1 MASSIASSSTSSN
14 YSTISAHSSNNKSNI
29 HSSKKIFHNSSN
41 ANNINNQQD
50 DNDSSKIESS
60 KMNKIRNCSNSNR
73 ATSTTKSNIQHSM
86 GLIVTAKQIHY
97 PIELSNS
104 ELLSH
109 FETIQEYQYDI
120 VSNIIQNNSNC
131 NPSLKLISQQPEIK
145 PCSIRPSVNEFLY
158 KLSKLTRVTNGI
170 YFQAMRLF
178 DRYCSKRIV
187 LRDQIHLILGTCLW
201 LAAKTYGGCN
211 HIINNV
217 VIPPGGRFYGPNP
230 RARIPRLNE
239 LVYYCQQASSSLSLE
254 NSIVLDE
261 SMFLQM
267 EKHILDTLNWEISE
281 PTFNDYILNVDEN
294 CLIQY
299 ELYQRQTHI
308 SNDDELNDKIQLIYL
323 KNFLMDL
330 VTWSLDFLNFELF
343 EITYSIFYLINRF
356 THEVDQS
363 SLLDLPI
370 PSQNKQVALF
380 NIFIT
385 TINNVPD
392 LLYNTYKDHSGVLQF
407 INNVKLFYLQSRQSS
422 LSKLSVNTSS
432 VTSTLSP
439 QSIPSPVY
447 STHSSTPLRNVSGIS
462 ENSIFSS
469 LRDINN
475 SQHTIHGNHSPL
487 TPSIYN
493 KSTDWSSTNNSSLS
507 LGKRL
512 YQDRSFD
519 NGDDIIVPPRTKFLN
534 TGLSTDESNHS
545 SRTSLISLTVGQ

>member
-1 MASSIASSSTSSN
+1 MTGSIISSSTSSN
-14 YSTISAHSSNNKSNI
+14 YSTISAHSSNNKSN
-29 HSSKKIFHNSSN
+29 SYSNRKICHNSNNLNNVNNDQKDVNIS
-41 ANNINNQQD
+41 NNIEPFNMD
-50 DNDSSKIESS
+50 KV
-60 KMNKIRNCSNSNR
+60 RNCSNIN
-73 ATSTTKSNIQHSM
+73 TTTKNNIQYST
-86 GLIVTAKQIHY
+86 GLIVKAKQMHY

-120 VSNIIQNNSNC
+120 VSDMIQKNSNC
-131 NPSLKLISQQPEIK
+131 NPSLKLINQQPEIK
-145 PCSIRPSVNEFLY
+145 PYSIRPLVCEFLY

-187 LRDQIHLILGTCLW
+187 LKDQIHLILGTCLW

-239 LVYYCQQASSSLSLE
+239 LVYYCQQASSSLSSE
-254 NSIVLDE
+254 NPIILDE

-299 ELYQRQTHI
+299 ELYQRQAHV
-308 SNDDELNDKIQLIYL
+308 SNDDELYDKIQLIYL

-330 VTWSLDFLNFELF
+330 VTWNLDFLNFELF
-343 EITYSIFYLINRF
+343 EITNSIFYLINRF
-356 THEVDQS
+356 TNEIDQS

-380 NIFIT
+380 NIFVT
-385 TINNVPD
+385 TINNVPEI
-392 LLYNTYKDHSGVLQF
+392 LHNTYKDYTDVFQF
-407 INNVKLFYLQSRQSS
+407 INNIKLFYLQSRQSS
-422 LSKLSVNTSS
+422 LSKLSINTPS

-447 STHSSTPLRNVSGIS
+447 STHSSTSLRNVSGVS

-475 SQHTIHGNHSPL
+475 SQHTIQGNHSPL

-493 KSTDWSSTNNSSLS
+493 KSTDWSSANNSSLS
-507 LGKRL
+507 LGKRS
-512 YQDRSFD
+512 YQERSFD
-519 NGDDIIVPPRTKFLN
+519 DSDNMIIPPRSKFLN
-534 TGLSTDESNHS
+534 TGLSVDKSNHS
-545 SRTSLISLTVGQ
+545 SQTSLISLTVGQ